1 MVKFTHPAFKAAG
14 FYAKASRLPM
24 MLVLFTASV
33 LCSCTKD
40 KDLPDTGIIP
50 VESGEV
56 SGFYILNQ
64 GGYGSNNATLDYV
77 DLATGQYHTGY
88 FESRNPDMAYGLGDT
103 GNDIFI
109 SGGLLFIIMNGSGI
123 VEIASADDA
132 KHIAQV
138 EVPNC
143 RYGTVS
149 DGYLYVTSYASEGTL
164 YKISLADYKVVATLK
179 TGYEPEQL
187 LCLDG
192 FLYILNSGGYHSP
205 EYDDTITVVDLSGFS
220 VDRTVDTGYRN
231 LYKILYADGTIYVT
245 SRGDYNE
252 DPGAVFIFD
261 PETDGITPV
270 LDKPVSNWSYF
281 NGTVYTQSTI
291 YDDSWNETAMFGK
304 ITGGTFSES
313 GFAGL
318 SGITLKSCYC
328 LDINPATGD
337 FVISD
342 AGDHKAEGTVYYF
355 NADGS
360 LAWKHTA
367 GVAPAKVCWTLKKD
381 NI

>member
-1 MVKFTHPAFKAAG
+1 M
-14 FYAKASRLPM
+14 
-24 MLVLFTASV
+24 
-33 LCSCTKD
+33 
-40 KDLPDTGIIP
+40 
-50 VESGEV
+50 
-56 SGFYILNQ
+56 LNQ

-77 DLATGQYHTGY
+77 DLATGQYHAGY

-109 SGGLLFIIMNGSGI
+109 SDGLLFIIMNGPGI

-132 KHIAQV
+132 RHIAQV

-192 FLYILNSGGYHSP
+192 FLYILNSGGLHYP

-245 SRGDYNE
+245 SRGDYDE

-304 ITGGTFSES
+304 ITGGLGALYNVTSYAS
-313 GFAGL
+313 DILSYSRLLALGL
-318 SGITLKSCYC
+318 
-328 LDINPATGD
+328 ATGVIAQVVNTVGTLAGGGVKGAIIMVLAFFIGHTFNLAINALGA
-337 FVISD
+337 FVHTSRLQYIEFFGKFYEDGGEEFTPLRRNTKYIKLSD
-342 AGDHKAEGTVYYF
+342 DT
-355 NADGS
+355 DG
-360 LAWKHTA
+360 
-367 GVAPAKVCWTLKKD
+367 GVRK
-381 NI
+381 